1 MKESC
6 QNIYSQVKE
15 FEDLMKHEGKYNG
28 EAKNDGDY
36 KICLDNKGS
45 TWSDKTVWLEI
56 QIEDPEDDYDED
68 DIGQGL
74 VF

>member
-1 MKESC
+1 
-6 QNIYSQVKE
+6 
-15 FEDLMKHEGKYNG
+15 MKHEGKYNG
-28 EAKNDGDY
+28 EAENDGDY

-68 DIGQGL
+68 DIG
-74 VF
+74 